1 MSTTKRITIIG
12 GGIGALTLALACRN
26 AELAD
31 FRLRLTRDEPPP
43 GVVVLPPNATR
54 VLRALGLADPVEPI
68 AAAPTAHHEV
78 SARLGFG
85 LATYPLGAFI
95 ERRHRAPF
103 WLVDRADLIRI
114 LVDHVEEKGI
124 ELVDE
129 RDATSTSTTF
139 HIWCDGACADRPDHA
154 RPQAPT
160 KTWCW
165 WLEHNDQTVQPD
177 FCTWTGTGGHV
188 TLFPACGARRYV
200 RAIGSCDAALA
211 EASDISIAKLFDAWH
226 TAARRV
232 LQHTTAASAVP
243 VGLGEVDEHWHDA
256 NGIRLGASAYQL
268 PPDQPIADAFAIED
282 AWVLARMLDNYEA
295 NIGTAARE
303 YQKYRQPRARRA
315 LRKCLEAR
323 ATHLDAPPGRAL
335 RHRIQIALTS
345 RFLPELFLQQTDW
358 LYGYDCVRGFR

>member
-1 MSTTKRITIIG
+1 MSTTKRITITG

-26 AELAD
+26 AELAH
-31 FRLRLTRDEPPP
+31 FRLRLTRDEPTPS
-43 GVVVLPPNATR
+43 VVVLPPNATR

-68 AAAPTAHHEV
+68 AAAPNAHHEV

-103 WLVDRADLIRI
+103 WLVDRADLLRV
-114 LVDHVEEKGI
+114 LAAHVEERGI

-129 RDATSTSTTF
+129 RTSTSTPYD
-139 HIWCDGACADRPDHA
+139 IWCDGARAHSRDRA
-154 RPQAPT
+154 RPQEPT

-165 WLEHNDQTVQPD
+165 WLEHDNETVQPE
-177 FCTWTGTGGHV
+177 FCTWTGTGGQV

-200 RAIGSCDAALA
+200 QAIASCDAAHA
-211 EASDISIAKLFDAWH
+211 DVSDVSIANLFDAWH
-226 TAARRV
+226 SAARRV
-232 LQHTTAASAVP
+232 LQHTTTASAVP

-256 NGIRLGASAYQL
+256 DGIRLGASAYQL
-268 PPDQPIADAFAIED
+268 PPDHPIADAFAIED
-282 AWVLARMLDNYEA
+282 AWVLARMLDNYDA
-295 NIGTAARE
+295 NNSTAARE

-323 ATHLDAPPGRAL
+323 ATHLDAPPARAL
-335 RHRIQIALTS
+335 RHRIQVALTS